1 MQSNFL
7 SMRVLYPAILL
18 FAALLLTTFP
28 NGVQAQPARSRDT
41 DRTVYSFSFSPINQF
56 ESDFGQGGSF
66 SVQRYGFKFD
76 TSTPV
81 TNSLRAGISLG
92 YEFEKFH
99 FSGTT
104 AFAGVDPWSDIHRFS
119 AGLPVSYR
127 MTDDWSLFT
136 APQVE
141 WYGESGVATGKDA
154 LGYGAI
160 FAVSY
165 RVSPGFTMGAGAGV
179 FSRMAETKSFPY
191 IIIDWKITE
200 ELRLNNPFRTSPA
213 GPAGLE
219 LSYRI
224 SDRWE
229 IAAGGAYRSLRFRLD
244 DRGVAP
250 NGIGE
255 MDSTVG
261 YARLT
266 YRMGRDFNLDLY
278 GGASFN
284 GKMRIADSNGNELGS
299 DDFKTAPMMA
309 LSLTLQL

>member
-1 MQSNFL
+1 MKRNFL
-7 SMRVLYPAILL
+7 SLHTIYPAILST
-18 FAALLLTTFP
+18 ALLLTTFSS
-28 NGVQAQPARSRDT
+28 GAQAQPAGSRDT
-41 DRTVYSFSFSPINQF
+41 SRTVYSFSFSPINQF

-66 SVQRYGFKFD
+66 SVQRFGFKFD

-81 TNSLRAGISLG
+81 SNSLRAGISLG

-104 AFAGVDPWSDIHRFS
+104 AFTGADPWSDIHRFS

-127 MTDDWSLFT
+127 MTDSWSLFI

-141 WYGESGVATGKDA
+141 WYGESGVATERDA

-160 FAVSY
+160 FALSY
-165 RVSPGFTMGAGAGV
+165 RVSPGLTLGAGAG
-179 FSRMAETKSFPY
+179 FFTRMEETKGFPY
-191 IIIDWKITE
+191 IAIDWKITE
-200 ELRLNNPFRTSPA
+200 GLRLNNPFRTSPS

-224 SDRWE
+224 FDRWE
-229 IAAGGAYRSLRFRLD
+229 IAAGGAYRSFRFRLD
-244 DRGVAP
+244 DSGVAP

-255 MDSTVG
+255 VDSTVG

-266 YRMGRDFNLDLY
+266 YRMGRDFQLDLY
-278 GGASFN
+278 GGAAIN
-284 GKMRIADSNGNELGS
+284 GKVRIAGSNGNEQGS

>member
-1 MQSNFL
+1 MKRNFL
-7 SMRVLYPAILL
+7 SLHAINPAILS
-18 FAALLLTTFP
+18 AVLLLTTFSS
-28 NGVQAQPARSRDT
+28 GAQAQPAGSRDAS
-41 DRTVYSFSFSPINQF
+41 RTVYSFSFSPINQF
-56 ESDFGQGGSF
+56 ESDLGQGGSF

-81 TNSLRAGISLG
+81 SNSLRAGISLG

-104 AFAGVDPWSDIHRFS
+104 AFTGADPWSDIHRFS

-127 MTDDWSLFT
+127 MTDSWSLFI

-141 WYGESGVATGKDA
+141 WYGESGVATERDA

-160 FAVSY
+160 FALSY
-165 RVSPGFTMGAGAGV
+165 RVSPGLTLGAGAGV
-179 FSRMAETKSFPY
+179 FSRMAETKGFPY
-191 IIIDWKITE
+191 IAIDWKITE
-200 ELRLNNPFRTSPA
+200 QLRLNNPFRTSPS

-229 IAAGGAYRSLRFRLD
+229 IAAGGAYRSFRFRLD
-244 DRGVAP
+244 DSGVAP

-255 MDSTVG
+255 VDSTVG

-266 YRMGRDFNLDLY
+266 YRMGRDFKLDLY
-278 GGASFN
+278 GGAAFN
-284 GKMRIADSNGNELGS
+284 GKMRIAGSNGNELGS

-309 LSLTLQL
+309 LSLTVQL

>member
-1 MQSNFL
+1 MQSNL
-7 SMRVLYPAILL
+7 LLMRVIYAAILSV
-18 FAALLLTTFP
+18 ALLFTIFSP
-28 NGVQAQPARSRDT
+28 GAQAQPAGSRDT
-41 DRTVYSFSFSPINQF
+41 GRTVYSFSFSPIYQF
-56 ESDFGQGGSF
+56 ESDFDQGGGF

-81 TNSLRAGISLG
+81 ANSLRAGISLG
-92 YEFEKFH
+92 YEFEKFD

-104 AFAGVDPWSDIHRFS
+104 AFAGAYPWSDIHRFS
-119 AGLPVSYR
+119 VGLPVSYR
-127 MTDDWSLFT
+127 MTDSWSLFIS
-136 APQVE
+136 PQVE
-141 WYGESGVATGKDA
+141 WYGESGVATGKDS

-165 RVSPGFTMGAGAGV
+165 RVSPGLTLGAGAGV
-179 FSRMAETKSFPY
+179 FSRMAETKGFPY
-191 IIIDWKITE
+191 IAIDWKITE
-200 ELRLNNPFRTSPA
+200 ELRLNNPFRTSPS

-224 SDRWE
+224 SELWE
-229 IAAGGAYRSLRFRLD
+229 IAAGGAYRSFRFRID
-244 DRGVAP
+244 DRGMVP

-255 MDSTVG
+255 LDSTVG

-266 YRMGRDFNLDLY
+266 FRMGRDFNLDLY
-278 GGASFN
+278 GGAAFN